1 MTLYEM
7 SVLLTAWLV
16 TGGVVY
22 YAIRRGS
29 DWALWALWIPTLVP
43 MMFPILRKGW

>member
-7 SVLLTAWLV
+7 GVLVTAWLV

-29 DWALWALWIPTLVP
+29 DWALWALWIPMLVP
-43 MMFPILRKGW
+43 LLFPMLYEGK